1 MKIYITGLP
10 SGYEVEHLAR
20 LFYPMAPLTL
30 TPPEPAED
38 CLWAEKTDTGLRVLV
53 RQGEKSKMLEAPL
66 PLPVEQGGE
75 TPEFALASLT
85 YDLLR
90 QWTGIR
96 PPWGKMTGVRP
107 VRLIHDKRAAGWSAE
122 QIDRFFLQRF
132 DCSKQKYEM
141 AKEIADLQEPILQL
155 GSAPKTYSLYIGIPF
170 CPSRCSYCSFV
181 SCNLDRDRKMVQPY
195 VDCLCKEVAEIRVQA
210 ERAGLTLCSIYIGG
224 GTPTSLSTA
233 QLRQLM
239 GTVRENFDLSKVV
252 EYTVEAGRPDCTD
265 AEKLAVI
272 KEYGAT
278 RISINPQTFSD
289 EVLAN
294 IGRKHSAQDIL
305 DCYADARRA
314 GHEDINMDLIA
325 GLPGD
330 TVEGFEHS
338 LRQAIALQPENI
350 TVHTL
355 TLKRASRIVIEDQ
368 KENDYAD
375 VAAMLEK
382 CHLLAE
388 AGYRPYYL
396 YRQKNTLQ
404 NLENVGWCKPGHEG
418 YYNIYIMEEVQTILS
433 AGAGGSTKLVAD
445 GGKRMQR
452 IFNFK
457 YPNEY
462 IQRFA
467 EVLDRKKEWL
477 SFMITIWVPK
487 RLVEVDLYNVAA
499 RSPQA
504 LAQLS
509 ENSYARRVQYAAQ
522 KVRGSGAKIVMLTG
536 PSASGKTTS
545 AHCLAKALVQ
555 QGTPAQVVSL
565 DNFFKGAAYYPKMPD
580 GTLDYE
586 NLETLD
592 LPLIKQCLH
601 QLSETGKTELP
612 IYDFATE
619 QRSAEVEPIDLQGG
633 VCIVEGIHAL
643 NPELTGL
650 VPDDQIYRI
659 YAGLREEYCI
669 DGRRV
674 INTQDIRLCRR
685 TLRDAAARGRSP
697 AKTLSMWDRV
707 LDGETR
713 YIKGFKTT
721 ADFLLDTSFTY
732 ELGLISRL
740 LGEVRRQFTLEGHNA
755 ELWDETARRFEQVD
769 PLPLELLPA
778 DSMLREF
785 YGSRA

>member
-1 MKIYITGLP
+1 
-10 SGYEVEHLAR
+10 
-20 LFYPMAPLTL
+20 
-30 TPPEPAED
+30 
-38 CLWAEKTDTGLRVLV
+38 
-53 RQGEKSKMLEAPL
+53 
-66 PLPVEQGGE
+66 
-75 TPEFALASLT
+75 
-85 YDLLR
+85 
-90 QWTGIR
+90 
-96 PPWGKMTGVRP
+96 
-107 VRLIHDKRAAGWSAE
+107 
-122 QIDRFFLQRF
+122 
-132 DCSKQKYEM
+132 
-141 AKEIADLQEPILQL
+141 
-155 GSAPKTYSLYIGIPF
+155 
-170 CPSRCSYCSFV
+170 
-181 SCNLDRDRKMVQPY
+181 
-195 VDCLCKEVAEIRVQA
+195 
-210 ERAGLTLCSIYIGG
+210 
-224 GTPTSLSTA
+224 
-233 QLRQLM
+233 
-239 GTVRENFDLSKVV
+239 
-252 EYTVEAGRPDCTD
+252 
-265 AEKLAVI
+265 
-272 KEYGAT
+272 
-278 RISINPQTFSD
+278 
-289 EVLAN
+289 
-294 IGRKHSAQDIL
+294 
-305 DCYADARRA
+305 
-314 GHEDINMDLIA
+314 
-325 GLPGD
+325 
-330 TVEGFEHS
+330 
-338 LRQAIALQPENI
+338 
-350 TVHTL
+350 
-355 TLKRASRIVIEDQ
+355 
-368 KENDYAD
+368 
-375 VAAMLEK
+375 
-382 CHLLAE
+382 
-388 AGYRPYYL
+388 
-396 YRQKNTLQ
+396 
-404 NLENVGWCKPGHEG
+404 
-418 YYNIYIMEEVQTILS
+418 
-433 AGAGGSTKLVAD
+433 
-445 GGKRMQR
+445 
-452 IFNFK
+452 
-457 YPNEY
+457 
-462 IQRFA
+462 
-467 EVLDRKKEWL
+467 
-477 SFMITIWVPK
+477 MITIWVPK

-619 QRSAEVEPIDLQGG
+619 QRAAAVEPIDLQGG

-669 DGRRV
+669 DGR
-674 INTQDIRLCRR
+674 
-685 TLRDAAARGRSP
+685 
-697 AKTLSMWDRV
+697 MWDRV

-778 DSMLREF
+778 DSMLCEF
-785 YGSRA
+785 YGSRT

>member
-1 MKIYITGLP
+1 
-10 SGYEVEHLAR
+10 
-20 LFYPMAPLTL
+20 
-30 TPPEPAED
+30 
-38 CLWAEKTDTGLRVLV
+38 
-53 RQGEKSKMLEAPL
+53 
-66 PLPVEQGGE
+66 
-75 TPEFALASLT
+75 
-85 YDLLR
+85 
-90 QWTGIR
+90 
-96 PPWGKMTGVRP
+96 
-107 VRLIHDKRAAGWSAE
+107 
-122 QIDRFFLQRF
+122 
-132 DCSKQKYEM
+132 M
-141 AKEIADLQEPILQL
+141 AKAIADLQEPILKA

-181 SCNLDRDRKMVQPY
+181 SCNLDRDRKLVQPY
-195 VDCLCKEVAEIRVQA
+195 VDCLCREVEAIRDEA
-210 ERAGLTLCSIYIGG
+210 DEAGLKLCSIYIGG
-224 GTPTSLSTA
+224 GTPTSLSAA

-239 GTVRENFDLSKVV
+239 GTVRDCFDLSAIV

-294 IGRKHSAQDIL
+294 IGRRHSAQDIL
-305 DCYADARRA
+305 DCYAEARAA
-314 GHEDINMDLIA
+314 GHDDINMDLIA

-330 TVEGFEHS
+330 TVEGFEKS
-338 LRQAIALQPENI
+338 LRQAIALDPENI

-457 YPNEY
+457 YPTEY
-462 IQRFA
+462 IQRFD
-467 EVLDRKKEWL
+467 EVLERKKEWL
-477 SFMITIWVPK
+477 FFMITIWVPK
-487 RLVEVDLYNVAA
+487 RLVEIDLYNVAA
-499 RSPQA
+499 QSPAA
-504 LAQLS
+504 LAEMS
-509 ENSYARRVQYAAQ
+509 EKSYRQRVAYAAQ
-522 KVRGSGAKIVMLTG
+522 KIRDSRAKIVMLTG

-545 AHCLAKALVQ
+545 AHKVAEALEAS
-555 QGTPAQVVSL
+555 GTPAHVISL
-565 DNFFKGAAYYPKMPD
+565 DNFFKGAQYYPRLPD

-586 NLETLD
+586 NPDTLD
-592 LPLIKQCLH
+592 MPLIRQCLSD
-601 QLSETGKTELP
+601 LSTTGKTVLP
-612 IYDFATE
+612 IYDFTTE
-619 QRSAEVEPIDLQGG
+619 SRSSETETLDLEGG

-650 VPDDQIYRI
+650 VKGDDVYRI

-697 AKTLSMWDRV
+697 AKTLAMWDRV

-732 ELGLISRL
+732 ELGLIAKL
-740 LGEVRRQFTLEGHNA
+740 LRPVSQRFTLEGHNA
-755 ELWDETARRFEQVD
+755 ELWDETARRFEHVA
-769 PLPLELLPA
+769 PVELELLPA

-785 YGSRA
+785 YAGEV

>member
-1 MKIYITGLP
+1 
-10 SGYEVEHLAR
+10 
-20 LFYPMAPLTL
+20 
-30 TPPEPAED
+30 
-38 CLWAEKTDTGLRVLV
+38 
-53 RQGEKSKMLEAPL
+53 
-66 PLPVEQGGE
+66 
-75 TPEFALASLT
+75 
-85 YDLLR
+85 
-90 QWTGIR
+90 
-96 PPWGKMTGVRP
+96 
-107 VRLIHDKRAAGWSAE
+107 
-122 QIDRFFLQRF
+122 
-132 DCSKQKYEM
+132 
-141 AKEIADLQEPILQL
+141 
-155 GSAPKTYSLYIGIPF
+155 
-170 CPSRCSYCSFV
+170 
-181 SCNLDRDRKMVQPY
+181 
-195 VDCLCKEVAEIRVQA
+195 
-210 ERAGLTLCSIYIGG
+210 
-224 GTPTSLSTA
+224 
-233 QLRQLM
+233 
-239 GTVRENFDLSKVV
+239 
-252 EYTVEAGRPDCTD
+252 
-265 AEKLAVI
+265 
-272 KEYGAT
+272 
-278 RISINPQTFSD
+278 
-289 EVLAN
+289 
-294 IGRKHSAQDIL
+294 
-305 DCYADARRA
+305 
-314 GHEDINMDLIA
+314 
-325 GLPGD
+325 
-330 TVEGFEHS
+330 
-338 LRQAIALQPENI
+338 
-350 TVHTL
+350 
-355 TLKRASRIVIEDQ
+355 
-368 KENDYAD
+368 
-375 VAAMLEK
+375 
-382 CHLLAE
+382 
-388 AGYRPYYL
+388 
-396 YRQKNTLQ
+396 
-404 NLENVGWCKPGHEG
+404 
-418 YYNIYIMEEVQTILS
+418 
-433 AGAGGSTKLVAD
+433 
-445 GGKRMQR
+445 
-452 IFNFK
+452 
-457 YPNEY
+457 
-462 IQRFA
+462 
-467 EVLDRKKEWL
+467 
-477 SFMITIWVPK
+477 MITIWVPK

-545 AHCLAKALVQ
+545 AHCLANALVQ

-778 DSMLREF
+778 DSIRSREISASIILQSQSQLKAIYKDAAEIISDNCDCTLFLSGRGKNAKEIAEVLGKETIDSYNQSENRGAQTSHGLNYQKLGKELMSQDEIATMDGGKCILQVRGVRPFFSEKYDITRHPRYKYLSDADKKNTFDVDSYLSSLRRKKRRVVTEDEPF
-785 YGSRA
+785 DLYDIELSDEDFAAE